1 MRKTLLILTISLI
14 TVSCTKSNKNYVQ
27 KEITKTEL
35 KQVEI
40 TQSENLSSL
49 YKHILDIG
57 DDIQIMSDSNNQV
70 LITKFIEN
78 KQIVIICD
86 EDNSRYM
93 SQRHCKDSIIDLF
106 VENCKEFDKKIE
118 WIEILD
124 YGANKYAQKIVEE
137 YDEYYKK
144 TFTRVYTTY
153 EALYGWLNT

>member
-1 MRKTLLILTISLI
+1 MKKILILSICLLATA
-14 TVSCTKSNKNYVQ
+14 CTKTGKNISQIEMHDKENVQ
-27 KEITKTEL
+27 KEGL
-35 KQVEI
+35 V
-40 TQSENLSSL
+40 SL

-57 DDIQIMSDSNNQV
+57 DDVQIMSDSNNQV
-70 LITKFIEN
+70 LITKFSEN

-106 VENCKEFDKKIE
+106 VKNCKDFDKKIE
-118 WIEILD
+118 WLGVLD
-124 YGANKYAQKIVEE
+124 RGSIRYAQKIVEE

>member
-1 MRKTLLILTISLI
+1 MKKILILSICLLATA
-14 TVSCTKSNKNYVQ
+14 CTKTGKNISQIEMHDKENVQ
-27 KEITKTEL
+27 KEGL
-35 KQVEI
+35 V
-40 TQSENLSSL
+40 SL

-70 LITKFIEN
+70 LITKFSEN

-93 SQRHCKDSIIDLF
+93 SQRHCKDSIIYTF
-106 VENCKEFDKKIE
+106 VKRGEFLDKNIE
-118 WIEILD
+118 WVGVLER
-124 YGANKYAQKIVEE
+124 GACKYASKTVEE